1 MVCSKSAGFS
11 EKKHFLWIHFCFR
24 KKIRMHS
31 GVLRVAR
38 SDSMSKAPPLAARMG
53 SPEAPGSKALPQW
66 TVRLGHMNV
75 VLKCI

>member
-1 MVCSKSAGFS
+1 VPGFL
-11 EKKHFLWIHFCFR
+11 KKNIFCGFIFVFE